1 MGGWTDGRMDGWT
14 DGRMDG
20 RLRRVDSFNGE
31 RFAELARAAKP
42 RLGEFNA
49 QDKNKRTWL
58 GQNC

>member
-1 MGGWTDGRMDGWT
+1 MLAVWRVVCAGLPRERKW
-14 DGRMDG
+14 
-20 RLRRVDSFNGE
+20 LRRLDSFNGG